1 MRELAGGALE
11 LRLRLGALME
21 VEQWILGWGAAA
33 EVLAPAELRESI
45 RRTVAAL
52 AIRYGA

>member
-1 MRELAGGALE
+1 MRELPGGALE

-33 EVLAPAELRESI
+33 EVVAPAELRESI
-45 RRTVAAL
+45 RKTVAAL
-52 AIRYGA
+52 AVRYGA